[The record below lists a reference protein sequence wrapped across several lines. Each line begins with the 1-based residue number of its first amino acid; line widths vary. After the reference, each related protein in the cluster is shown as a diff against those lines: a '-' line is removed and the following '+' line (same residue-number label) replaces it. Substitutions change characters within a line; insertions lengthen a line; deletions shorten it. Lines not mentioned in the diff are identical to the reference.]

1 MKDSIIARNQFCDIR
16 YVGFRKWDEIDALFW
31 KLGKNNPDRKN
42 GEYYLNAYKDAYVQ
56 YNQDKI
62 IRCAYQAGIMPEL
75 LGGVAWIESGGM
87 PEEYKFQ
94 IFEVKRILGLKA
106 FPEDKTSFGSVAMQI
121 QVAART
127 LGLDPYTLTTRDQL
141 ELASCLME
149 DDFNLWIVAQHLR
162 DMILYDYPNTA
173 TLHLTDEQY
182 MMAGIRY
189 NRGIERAL
197 SDFISFI
204 HRKPSR
210 GSVEFDYISY
220 GARLLQI
227 GPHIRKLLG
236 LDTWH
241 EDT

>member
-1 MKDSIIARNQFCDIR
+1 MRNTIVARNKFCDIR
-16 YVGFRKWDEIDALFW
+16 QAGFRKWDEIDALFW
-31 KLGKNNPDRKN
+31 RLNKSNPERKS
-42 GEYYLNAYKDAYVQ
+42 GEYYLNAYKDAYVE
-56 YNQDKI
+56 YNKDKI
-62 IRCAYQAGIMPEL
+62 IRYAHQAGILPEL

-94 IFEVKRILGLKA
+94 IFEAKRALGLKA
-106 FPEDKTSFGSVAMQI
+106 SPEDKTSFGSVAMQI

-162 DMILYDYPNTA
+162 DMILYDYPDTA
-173 TLHLTDEQY
+173 TLYLTDDQY

-189 NRGIERAL
+189 NRGIERTL
-197 SDFISFI
+197 SDFIYFI
-204 HRKPSR
+204 HMKPAR
-210 GSVEFDYISY
+210 GSAEFDYISY

-227 GPHIRKLLG
+227 RHHIRKLLG
-236 LDTWH
+236 LNT
-241 EDT
+241 